1 MAKGEG
7 KKKKKKSLTWLRSIA
22 AFKEDKPTKDWIN
35 TDMSY
40 KTEKQQQIRV

>member
-7 KKKKKKSLTWLRSIA
+7 GKKITHIRLRSIA
-22 AFKEDKPTKDWIN
+22 AFKEDKPSKDWVN

-40 KTEKQQQIRV
+40 KTEKKQQIRV

>member
-7 KKKKKKSLTWLRSIA
+7 GKKITHIRLRSIA
-22 AFKEDKPTKDWIN
+22 AFKEDKPSKDWVN